1 MSFYKKSIKV
11 LSDLKKSK
19 PNCNLG
25 KHIATAIDNLEVNDL
40 WGISDKELY
49 EKLNNY
55 QIQLDM
61 DVSHHEDDI
70 ENILID
76 GKNLYNLG
84 FDEYEN

>member
-19 PNCNLG
+19 PNYNLG
-25 KHIATAIDNLEVNDL
+25 RHIATAIDNLDVNDL
-40 WGISDKELY
+40 WGVSDKELY

-76 GKNLYNLG
+76 GNNLHSPDY
-84 FDEYEN
+84 DEYEN